1 MVYKWAQGVV
11 PHGVAAVAA
20 VRRATAQGRAQDV
33 CQSVVRDAQTLLP
46 TEQHPGYSPDLNPI
60 ENAFAGAERELS
72 KLLANRPAKNV
83 GETLKY
89 FKKALK
95 TVADSGEILKAAQSM
110 PRRLKAVLDANG
122 QATKY

>member
-1 MVYKWAQGVV
+1 MGS
-11 PHGVAAVAA
+11 
-20 VRRATAQGRAQDV
+20 RGRAPCGCGGASCYGTRASPGCV
-33 CQSVVRDAQTLLP
+33 SKCWESVKSQEKGFLP